1 MSYLEDEQAIAKV
14 NGLLGAIAVLSKF
27 GISALADNHKERS
40 YIS

>member
-14 NGLLGAIAVLSKF
+14 NRLLGAIAVLSKF

-40 YIS
+40 HIA